1 MGECI
6 AKINQRHIKKY
17 DCFVTI
23 DVLFVDIVN
32 GISRFSLGHT
42 QAIITI
48 IIIIIIIFI
57 ITIIIIIVIINN
69 SSISIIHLFD
79 VDWSKNLYNKKCL
92 HSSSYTTQ
100 W

>member
-42 QAIITI
+42 QASITII

-57 ITIIIIIVIINN
+57 ITIIIIVIINN

>member
-48 IIIIIIIFI
+48 IIIIIIFI

-79 VDWSKNLYNKKCL
+79 VD
-92 HSSSYTTQ
+92 
-100 W
+100 